1 MSVTCV
7 IILPAK
13 DEERKKDFTFTAK
26 LGFVFFN
33 RIGGL
38 GDCETLMS
46 RKDDNQ
52 SGKFLILNFNVI
64 NMITSVSSLASK
76 FCNFGWF
83 RRSWSYS
90 GGLYGSSHHNDC
102 IPQRFLPIWWVKSD
116 LWDWHAS
123 PSDWSILCVVC
134 KAAFERRRYMNVVVQ
149 RARHPE
155 LRDYI
160 HSAASGLLPFIEKVS
175 SSSFCPAL
183 SVTWCICG
191 SAAFLMHDHW
201 NRVLLRE

>member
-76 FCNFGWF
+76 FCNFG
-83 RRSWSYS
+83 
-90 GGLYGSSHHNDC
+90 
-102 IPQRFLPIWWVKSD
+102 
-116 LWDWHAS
+116 
-123 PSDWSILCVVC
+123 
-134 KAAFERRRYMNVVVQ
+134 
-149 RARHPE
+149 
-155 LRDYI
+155 
-160 HSAASGLLPFIEKVS
+160 
-175 SSSFCPAL
+175 
-183 SVTWCICG
+183 
-191 SAAFLMHDHW
+191 
-201 NRVLLRE
+201 